1 MEDEDVR
8 SVEGGVE
15 IFNSDWLSSDMVR
28 LRHVGSQKWAKGRK
42 WIVYLVIKNE
52 GGRDRTFEDK
62 KSYIGT
68 LRGCSW
74 SWLIEILLTCWQSTK
89 QQSNGMKVSLS
100 PDLRRKFE

>member
-1 MEDEDVR
+1 MEDVR

-15 IFNSDWLSSDMVR
+15 IFNSDWSSPDGV
-28 LRHVGSQKWAKGRK
+28 RHVGSQKGAKGRK
-42 WIVYLVIKNE
+42 WIVYLVIKKE
-52 GGRDRTFEDK
+52 RGRDRTFEDK